1 MRKVTVFIEKVA
13 NEHRCIETEQLRS
26 GNKHNA
32 LTFSVP
38 AIRHTFQTEIITIE
52 QYAQKLLC
60 NRLA

>member
-1 MRKVTVFIEKVA
+1 MNTGVSKQNSCVVE
-13 NEHRCIETEQLRS
+13 
-26 GNKHNA
+26 NKHNA